1 VKRCC
6 KPITGAEADSGE
18 LQEIDPEAGTGGAG
32 ASAGAPDSA
41 PGAASV
47 TGRLTRDAAGCQRT
61 AAARHSPEVGKDSG
75 REVRSGN
82 GQTVRGSHATRAPA
96 APGAGP
102 GSGSSVGAKARR
114 MPPGKRLGEVRPD
127 PQVRHGIWFFYET
140 WFSYEPCSKTEERY
154 SGLLFLLY

>member
-32 ASAGAPDSA
+32 ASVGAPDSA
-41 PGAASV
+41 SGAGSV
-47 TGRLTRDAAGCQRT
+47 TGRPTRDAAGCQRT
-61 AAARHSPEVGKDSG
+61 AAARHSPEAGKDAAG
-75 REVRSGN
+75 REAPSGN
-82 GQTVRGSHATRAPA
+82 GRTVRGSHASRAPA

-102 GSGSSVGAKARR
+102 GPERSVGAKARR

-127 PQVRHGIWFFYET
+127 PRVRHGELFFQ
-140 WFSYEPCSKTEERY
+140 
-154 SGLLFLLY
+154 